1 MNIAFIV
8 GYFPK
13 LSETFILNQV
23 TALIDRGHKVT
34 IFAATDPRETKVHRD
49 VTDYHLMGNVIYWG
63 VPLNKAVRLFKALGL
78 ILTGL
83 CRNPGLILKSLN
95 VLRFG
100 KLALTLRLLF
110 LAVHFTDTSFDIIQC
125 HFGTVGVFGACL
137 KDMGIGGKLVTTF
150 HGADIRRGIRSGGGL
165 YSGLF
170 KSGDCF
176 IAISEY
182 NYSHLIAFGAPPEKI
197 VRLPM
202 GLDINTLPFDRGP
215 DDEILPDSHETNQAG
230 APAGTADSSEGE
242 SPVRIVTVARLA
254 PEKGLEYGI
263 RAVDGLLARHP
274 ETRIKYTIIGGGD
287 LEASLQGLVVEL
299 GLEDTIFL
307 GGPMG
312 HDEVLHHL
320 GRSHIFLLPSLA
332 EALPVSLLEAQAA
345 GLPVVATTVGS
356 VPQVVEDSRCG
367 FAVPP
372 EDTSALTDRLSY
384 LLTHREQ
391 WKEMGK
397 TGREYVREH
406 YDRAVLT
413 EKLIELYEQVLG
425 EQR

>member
-34 IFAATDPRETKVHRD
+34 IFAATNPRETKVHRD
-49 VTDYHLMGNVIYWG
+49 VTDYHLMENVIYWG
-63 VPLNKAVRLFKALGL
+63 VPFNKAVRLLKALGL

-83 CRNPGLILKSLN
+83 YRNPGLILKSLN

-110 LAVHFTDTSFDIIQC
+110 LAVHFADTDYDIIQC

-137 KDMGIGGKLVTTF
+137 RDMGVGGKLVTTF
-150 HGADIRRGIRSGGGL
+150 HGADIRRGIKSGGGL

-170 KSGDCF
+170 KSGDRF

-202 GLDINTLPFDRGP
+202 GLDIDALPFDRGP
-215 DDEILPDSHETNQAG
+215 DDEILPDSHETSPSGDRASNTHS
-230 APAGTADSSEGE
+230 PEGE
-242 SPVRIVTVARLA
+242 VPVRIITVARLA
-254 PEKGLEYGI
+254 PEKGLEYGV
-263 RAVDGLLARHP
+263 RAVAGVLTRHP
-274 ETRIKYTIIGGGD
+274 ETRIEYDIIGGGG
-287 LEASLQGLVVEL
+287 LKASLQRLVAEL
-299 GLEDTIFL
+299 GLEDTIRL
-307 GGPMG
+307 AGPMG
-312 HDEVLHHL
+312 HDEVLRHL
-320 GRSHIFLLPSLA
+320 CKSHIFLLPSLA

-356 VPQVVEDSRCG
+356 VSQAMVDGQSG
-367 FAVPP
+367 FLVPP
-372 EDTSALTDRLSY
+372 EDTAALTDRLSY

-391 WKEMGK
+391 WREMGEA
-397 TGREYVREH
+397 GRVYVREH

-413 EKLIELYEQVLG
+413 EKLIQLYKQVLG
-425 EQR
+425 DRR